1 MCEGGKVQA
10 LRRAQR
16 DTDLGIFLNC
26 HAEPAEALYIAGR
39 SDPIRRS
46 NAPQL
51 FGERFGPS
59 FGRTGSLSVTVQG
72 RFGRLSVTL
81 LGILQGIEV
90 ALRQAQRD
98 IAGERAWQRGS
109 LSAGSARHH
118 FGDLYELSR

>member
-1 MCEGGKVQA
+1 MQA

-59 FGRTGSLSVTVQG
+59 FGRTRSLSVTVQG

-81 LGILQGIEV
+81 QGSV
-90 ALRQAQRD
+90 HGNGVVFRQAQRD
-98 IAGERAWQRGS
+98 TTLGIFMNCHAERAEALYIAGRSDPLR
-109 LSAGSARHH
+109 
-118 FGDLYELSR
+118 